1 MYIADL
7 FTAHCDSLTE
17 LNAQG
22 MNAEVRLR
30 RRDHECCFTA
40 QTCVRGPGPSLHKMI
55 FANDKGCD
63 DNEMFDLNI
72 DERIIVVHY
81 STSKAYQGYTKNG
94 HVFIDES
101 RRI

>member
-1 MYIADL
+1 MKEKRCKNVNIVDL
-7 FTAHCDSLTE
+7 FTDHYDSLTE

-63 DNEMFDLNI
+63 DNVKEKQIRPPLGEMCRL
-72 DERIIVVHY
+72 
-81 STSKAYQGYTKNG
+81 
-94 HVFIDES
+94 
-101 RRI
+101 